1 MEKKGLCSTCVQAE
15 TCIFIKEPPVLQC
28 EEFSNG
34 NNVTTNFK
42 KAKTKRV
49 VSREVATESE

>member
-1 MEKKGLCSTCVQAE
+1 MEKKGLCTTCIHFE
-15 TCIFIKEPPVLQC
+15 KCIFIKEPPVWQC

-34 NNVTTNFK
+34 NNVPTRFK
-42 KAKTKRV
+42 QVKTKRI

>member
-1 MEKKGLCSTCVQAE
+1 MERKGLCSTCVRVKA
-15 TCIFIKEPPVLQC
+15 CIFIKDAPVWLC

-34 NNVTTNFK
+34 NHVPTSFK
-42 KAKTKRV
+42 QAKTKRV

>member
-1 MEKKGLCSTCVQAE
+1 MERKGLCSTCVHVE
-15 TCIFIKEPPVLQC
+15 TCIFIKDPPVLQC

-34 NNVTTNFK
+34 NNVPTNFK
-42 KAKTKRV
+42 KAKTKRF

>member
-1 MEKKGLCSTCVQAE
+1 MEKKGLCISCVNIK
-15 TCIFIKEPPVLQC
+15 TCIFSKDPPVWLC

-34 NNVTTNFK
+34 NNVPRSLKQT
-42 KAKTKRV
+42 KTKRL

>member
-1 MEKKGLCSTCVQAE
+1 MERKGLCSTCVHAE
-15 TCIFIKEPPVLQC
+15 TCIFIKDPPVLQC

-34 NNVTTNFK
+34 NNVPTSFK
-42 KAKTKRV
+42 QTKTKRV